1 MGQLERAVE
10 TDNSGDVPFM
20 KLLAEIRH
28 GKIDPVLDA
37 LTALGSRDRSI
48 YRRGWQR
55 LVAALTGDKATFDEG
70 LDDEVAEMRD
80 PEGIFYW
87 ALMAMLL
94 GDTDRVIAL
103 LQITLDRGWF
113 CYQTIATEPVLGDL
127 RSDSRLSAIVRQME
141 SRQREAAAAFV
152 AAGGNRLLGLNA

>member
-1 MGQLERAVE
+1 MDA
-10 TDNSGDVPFM
+10 PFM

-28 GKIDPVLDA
+28 GKIDQVLGV
-37 LTALGSRDRSI
+37 LTALGSRDRLMYGS
-48 YRRGWQR
+48 GWQR

-70 LDDEVAEMRD
+70 LDDEVAKMRD

-103 LQITLDRGWF
+103 LQTTLDRGWF
-113 CYQTIATEPVLGDL
+113 CYQAIAKEPVLDDL

-141 SRQREAAAAFV
+141 SRQREAAATFV
-152 AAGGNRLLGLNA
+152 AAGGSRLLGLNA